1 MSMNVFIVSY
11 DLKSDDNP
19 NYEGVSAAL
28 EKCGVVNHFQ
38 KSVCLVSST
47 MSAKEIRD
55 LISPVLGERD
65 TLFVAKIGLEW
76 AGWRTRLAAW
86 IESARTNG

>member
-1 MSMNVFIVSY
+1 MEVFIVSY

-19 NYEGVSAAL
+19 DYEGVSAAL
-28 EKCGVVNHFQ
+28 EKCGSVNHFQ
-38 KSVCLVSST
+38 KSVCLVASN

-55 LISPVLGERD
+55 AIRSVLGAED
-65 TLFVAKIGLEW
+65 TLFVSRVEGNW

-86 IESARTNG
+86 IEEMKAE